1 VSSQAIKISSP
12 GLAYRLLSLPL
23 LIFWVV
29 HAIINGARH
38 GLPGY
43 LAMRR
48 GSCKSSGD
56 DTMIW
61 VHASS
66 VGEVQAVT
74 PLVQAY
80 LDKGEKMLF
89 TSFTATGFKAIQRNF
104 ADRVHSA
111 VIPFDFY
118 WTCRRFFSHHQIKL
132 ALIMETELWPELL
145 YQACKHNIPLLQINA
160 RLSGKSIDAPTFVRG
175 LLTTTLGYFTQILT
189 RSEKDREALLALGA
203 DPEKIIISG
212 NLKSFDRG
220 SDFPAR
226 LINADYLI
234 LASSHE
240 GEERQFLQQRPADF
254 DDLLLV
260 IAPRHPDRSS
270 AIQKQIDQFGLAYA
284 VRSESQAVA
293 KDTQVYLA
301 DTLGELKSLMAHA
314 RIVVMGGSFDNTGGH
329 NLNEAAALGRAM
341 ITGPSDSNIAE
352 DISMLGNGKGILQV
366 ADMQQC
372 WQTILDLL
380 DHPHRAEALGM
391 EAKNRLA
398 RQPDIISIYMK
409 AIEPWY

>member
-1 VSSQAIKISSP
+1 MSSQAIKISSP

-38 GLPGY
+38 GLSGY

-145 YQACKHNIPLLQINA
+145 YQACKRNIPLLQINA

-175 LLTTTLGYFTQILT
+175 LLTTTLGYFSQILT

-203 DPEKIIISG
+203 DPEKIIIPG
-212 NLKSFDRG
+212 NLKSFDQD
-220 SDFPAR
+220 SEPPVR
-226 LINADYLI
+226 LIKGEYLI

-240 GEERQFLQQRPADF
+240 GEEREFLQQRPAEF

-260 IAPRHPDRSS
+260 IAPRHPNRSDT
-270 AIQKQIDQFGLAYA
+270 IQKQIEQLGLAYA
-284 VRSESQAVA
+284 VRSESQVIG
-293 KDTQVYLA
+293 KQTRVYLA
-301 DTLGELKSLMAHA
+301 DTLGELKSLMAYA

-329 NLNEAAALGRAM
+329 NLNEAAALGRAI

-391 EAKNRLA
+391 EAKIRLA